1 MRPLFPFVPV
11 LIIFVVLGSGNPLP
25 GQVREIDYS
34 KRESRF
40 SERMFPMR
48 EFSASVRSPESSPSR
63 FTSGGDSEEG
73 FHRFQRAS
81 HPDATRQVFESS
93 RFSRADQHHRAD
105 GRLHDHIAT
114 RESANRFERVTN
126 QRFSPMTEEG
136 SPMLEAGR
144 LQRVRENTLN
154 QRFQSVVDRSLEL
167 SADNPD
173 GGLVVEW
180 ERGIPYPRPRIALE
194 GTASERNFS
203 LEDINR
209 FQFRSSRSAAPGL
222 PVQEAGSGGGR

>member
-1 MRPLFPFVPV
+1 
-11 LIIFVVLGSGNPLP
+11 
-25 GQVREIDYS
+25 
-34 KRESRF
+34 
-40 SERMFPMR
+40 
-48 EFSASVRSPESSPSR
+48 
-63 FTSGGDSEEG
+63 
-73 FHRFQRAS
+73 
-81 HPDATRQVFESS
+81 
-93 RFSRADQHHRAD
+93 
-105 GRLHDHIAT
+105 
-114 RESANRFERVTN
+114 
-126 QRFSPMTEEG
+126 MTEEG